1 MQEHIEVQQIPVKMY
16 RSENRL
22 MVAAP
27 MPGLEPGDIGV
38 EVTADGYLV
47 LHGELRGALKGMK
60 DLLMDEWS
68 IGDYHRVLQ
77 LPDEVNGELAN
88 VTYGNGVLVVALPV
102 VSQTSP
108 ATLRLNELTP
118 THGSRVG
125 NAGQPDAAYEDGSMT
140 P

>member
-38 EVTADGYLV
+38 EVTADGYLE

-60 DLLMDEWS
+60 DLLLDE
-68 IGDYHRVLQ
+68 
-77 LPDEVNGELAN
+77 
-88 VTYGNGVLVVALPV
+88 
-102 VSQTSP
+102 
-108 ATLRLNELTP
+108 
-118 THGSRVG
+118 
-125 NAGQPDAAYEDGSMT
+125 
-140 P
+140 